1 MVLSNLWP
9 FALKIECKIANWVKR
24 QKEVESEK
32 VKLWVNLETYHP
44 FSCPVFIL
52 DVPLQGGIGKI
63 PRWDPQARVGVYLRH
78 STWHAEHIALILNIT
93 MGHVSPQYHLIFDD
107 DFTTVES
114 MKLGKI
120 LMNWDK
126 LVETQCKLA
135 TTMTYKLLPKW
146 EEQTA

>member
-1 MVLSNLWP
+1 M
-9 FALKIECKIANWVKR
+9 
-24 QKEVESEK
+24 
-32 VKLWVNLETYHP
+32 
-44 FSCPVFIL
+44 
-52 DVPLQGGIGKI
+52 PLQGGIGKI

-78 STWHAEHIALILNIT
+78 STRHAEHIALILNIT
-93 MGHVSPQYHLIFDD
+93 MGHVSLQYHLIFDD

-135 TTMTYKLLPKW
+135 TTMTYKLLPEW
-146 EEQTA
+146 EAQTAEAYLSTSPLKDWPCE